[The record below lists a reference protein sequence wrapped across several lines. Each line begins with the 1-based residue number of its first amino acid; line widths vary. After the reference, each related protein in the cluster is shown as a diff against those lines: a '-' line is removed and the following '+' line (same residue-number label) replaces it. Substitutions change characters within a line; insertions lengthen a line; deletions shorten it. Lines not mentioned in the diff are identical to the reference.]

1 MKHKILIMGTPVAPG
16 NRGVMALGASI
27 VSLCRG
33 VQHNVPVAFLQ
44 VHKPADDILV
54 RMADGDIMVPVV
66 TCRMS
71 PRARLRDNLIC
82 ILLIVLVYRSVP
94 VFGLRSRI
102 RCSIPWID
110 AILSADVVG
119 DVRGGDSFSDI
130 YGLRGFVIGMLPIL
144 SVILLRGSIVHFP
157 QTYGPFYTRTAY
169 LIARLLLCCSSSAVA
184 RDRESRKLAQVLDW

>member
-1 MKHKILIMGTPVAPG
+1 MLIMADSNKKTLLRHETNFFEFVLHWGTPFFEGHTKVASMKHKILIMGTPVAPG

-119 DVRGGDSFSDI
+119 DVQR
-130 YGLRGFVIGMLPIL
+130 R
-144 SVILLRGSIVHFP
+144 R
-157 QTYGPFYTRTAY
+157 
-169 LIARLLLCCSSSAVA
+169 
-184 RDRESRKLAQVLDW
+184 